1 MERGQSS
8 KMELT
13 KPSFIEVGG
22 RSCFCQ
28 PLWAGPST
36 PGPPHSRSWAC
47 WLPSCLFL
55 LPRCPLQED
64 SLGSISRRPEGWVS
78 SASRTHCWHCP
89 LVRAAGWCLAWL
101 HKPLTNAGALDPG
114 SHRCCSSVHHTA
126 RSPLQSARWRPD
138 LKPFKSLQ
146 RLLLSSGPYQQ
157 PLI

>member
-1 MERGQSS
+1 
-8 KMELT
+8 MELT

-36 PGPPHSRSWAC
+36 PGPPHSCSRAR

-64 SLGSISRRPEGWVS
+64 SVQSISRRPEGWVS

-89 LVRAAGWCLAWL
+89 LVRAAGWCSAWL
-101 HKPLTNAGALDPG
+101 HKPLTNAGVLDPG

-126 RSPLQSARWRPD
+126 GALCKALTED
-138 LKPFKSLQ
+138 LTSSHLNRYKGSYW
-146 RLLLSSGPYQQ
+146 LSSGPYRQ